1 MGEDWFGW
9 VYVLT
14 NEGMPGVV
22 KIGHSRVCVFGR
34 CEDLNRTG
42 YYAEPFSVAWSGEFL
57 KCHQVELGAHRILEE
72 CRLRHD
78 RELFVTSVEAAIEA
92 ILRSDTEIRH
102 HGEVQLP
109 RLDGAPLPSLK
120 SRRLRIPALYAW
132 LKENHD
138 AIDARISATGTFNE
152 MLVTPIFEDLVS
164 EWLSSLPAD
173 YRGRRCQPLGLFMEW
188 GRVHEE
194 VMFDRERNRL
204 HLLEGTMMN
213 DDQKRAALAAVQEVV
228 EQNGANRGALVQW
241 MLDNHDEFSQILSN
255 KRPNWARL
263 AEVFTKL
270 GLSDDGKT
278 LSAATVRHY
287 WWRVR
292 QMKLGVKPKRKRP
305 AQRKAEAAV
314 LPVVRVHERPAEA
327 RPVAVAG
334 PVVPAVAVPPGDGSV
349 PDTDVDSNA
358 ALALMIAEMD
368 SRSGR

>member
-14 NEGMPGVV
+14 SAGIPGVV
-22 KIGHSRVCVFGR
+22 KVGHSRIDVDER
-34 CEDLNRTG
+34 CQEINRSG
-42 YYAEPFSVAWSGEFL
+42 HYAEPFEVAWRGEFQGCL
-57 KCHQVELGAHRILEE
+57 QVELGAHRILEW

-78 RELFVTSVEAAIEA
+78 REFFATSVEAAREA
-92 ILRSDTEIRH
+92 ILRSDSEIRNY
-102 HGEVQLP
+102 GCVQAP
-109 RLDGAPLPSLK
+109 RVSGAPKPSSR
-120 SRRLRIPALYAW
+120 SRRLRIRALYEW

-138 AIDARISATGTFNE
+138 VIDARISATGTFNE
-152 MLVTPIFEDLVS
+152 MVVTPIFEDLVS

-173 YRGRRCQPLGLFMEW
+173 YRGKRCQPLGLFMEW
-188 GRVHEE
+188 GRVHRE

-204 HLLEGTMMN
+204 HLLEDAIMD
-213 DDQKRAALAAVQEVV
+213 DDQRKAAMAALREVV
-228 EQNGANRGALVQW
+228 DEGASNRCALVQW

-255 KRPNWARL
+255 KRPNWSRL

-287 WWRVR
+287 WWRAR
-292 QMKLGVKPKRKRP
+292 QIKLGVKPTRKRP
-305 AQRKAEAAV
+305 AQRKAKVEAAV
-314 LPVVRVHERPAEA
+314 LPVVRVHERAVDVRPA
-327 RPVAVAG
+327 AVA
-334 PVVPAVAVPPGDGSV
+334 VVPAVAVPPGDGSV
-349 PDTDVDSNA
+349 PDTGVDSNA